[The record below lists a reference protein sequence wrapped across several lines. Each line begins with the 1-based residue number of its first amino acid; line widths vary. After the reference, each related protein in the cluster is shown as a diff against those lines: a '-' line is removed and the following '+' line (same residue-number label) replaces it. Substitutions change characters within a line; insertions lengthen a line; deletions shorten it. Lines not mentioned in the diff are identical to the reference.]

1 MQGHVAMGIPVVG
14 RARIDQFNE
23 PHTTFS
29 ESSGHQTLP
38 GKPPGAASFQTIQ
51 RMGRIGFARQ
61 IEELGQLHLHAEGR
75 LKGLHPSRQEGIGR
89 TGRPMPEV
97 HAVHGRHL
105 QGLKFFG
112 RGPPAHIGHRFLT
125 RHHPGALMRPRQ
137 EITGP
142 DLPPGIRALGCN
154 HHEGRQVAVLGAQAI
169 ADPGSDAGAGEG
181 ERSGVDAQGGLVMI
195 GVVGGHR
202 PDHAQ
207 VIHTPGHVGKE
218 TAHFGAAPAMSGE
231 IPLRPLGKHGEVAL
245 APLELIN
252 GHRLARIGEQPRL
265 GIPRID
271 MGNPAAHVQE
281 DHPLGLGG
289 KMRRAGNQR
298 IGGRA
303 PESAFSGEEVPDNAR
318 EHQGAAHHGS
328 QKAATAGIKGCVRVH
343 GKTGGG
349 EASG

>member
-1 MQGHVAMGIPVVG
+1 
-14 RARIDQFNE
+14 
-23 PHTTFS
+23 
-29 ESSGHQTLP
+29 
-38 GKPPGAASFQTIQ
+38 
-51 RMGRIGFARQ
+51 
-61 IEELGQLHLHAEGR
+61 
-75 LKGLHPSRQEGIGR
+75 
-89 TGRPMPEV
+89 MPEV

-105 QGLKFFG
+105 QGLQFLA

-125 RHHPGALMRPRQ
+125 RHHPGSLMRPRQ

-169 ADPGSDAGAGEG
+169 TDPRSDAGAGEC
-181 ERSGVDAQGGLVMI
+181 ERSGVDAQGGLVVV

-207 VIHTPGHVGKE
+207 VVHTPGHVGKE
-218 TAHFGAAPAMSGE
+218 TAHFGAASAMSGE

-265 GIPRID
+265 GVPRID
-271 MGNPAAHVQE
+271 MGNPAAHIQE
-281 DHPLGLGG
+281 NDSLGLGSE
-289 KMRRAGNQR
+289 MRCAGNQR

-303 PESAFSGEEVPDNAR
+303 PESAFSGKEIPDNAR
-318 EHQGAAHHGS
+318 EHQGATNHGS

-343 GKTGGG
+343 GKSGG
-349 EASG
+349 